1 MWMTRAKMKILVT
14 DTHQYLH
21 FGSCHQHHTK
31 TSIPYNL
38 VRRICTTVSEKDT
51 RNIRLNELKTYLLKQ
66 KYPEQ
71 LIDNF
76 VLQIKFSIAK
86 EAVLSLISILSSMAD
101 YLSRLAMYH
110 RNIKMRSSKGI
121 CCGPPVERLHK
132 MPVTFC

>member
-14 DTHQYLH
+14 DTHQIPSFH

-38 VRRICTTVSEKDT
+38 VRRICITVSEKDT

-66 KYPEQ
+66 KYTEQ

-86 EAVLSLISILSSMAD
+86 EAVLSLISILSA
-101 YLSRLAMYH
+101 
-110 RNIKMRSSKGI
+110 IG
-121 CCGPPVERLHK
+121 
-132 MPVTFC
+132 